1 MNYGYYQP
9 NYNTGAM
16 PDMLGQYRQ
25 MQQPQI
31 PQTQQVSGGMIWVQ
45 GEAGA
50 KSYMVAP
57 NNTVVLWDSEE
68 QRIYIKSADAS
79 GMPAMKVLEYNERT
93 AMSRPQETP
102 QKEYVTIDAFNELK
116 AKFDTLAAMVK
127 GENNNG

>member
-50 KSYMVAP
+50 KSYLVAP

-68 QRIYIKSADAS
+68 QKIYIKSADGS

-93 AMSRPQETP
+93 TAAKPQEVP
-102 QKEYVTIDAFNELK
+102 QKEYVTVDAFNELK

>member
-79 GMPAMKVLEYNERT
+79 GMPAMRVLEYNERIAT
-93 AMSRPQETP
+93 ARPQEMP
-102 QKEYVTIDAFNELK
+102 QKEYVTVDAFNELK